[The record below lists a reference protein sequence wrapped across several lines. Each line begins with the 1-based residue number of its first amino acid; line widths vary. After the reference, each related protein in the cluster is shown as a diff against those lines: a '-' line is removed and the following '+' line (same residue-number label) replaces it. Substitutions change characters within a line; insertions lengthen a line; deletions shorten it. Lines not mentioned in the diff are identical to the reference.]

1 MHCLYRNAV
10 ASDLPYLLVIQH
22 PGLDHLL
29 ESRIVAPVLP
39 ASQTPSIPGLDPPV
53 RVAGEGY
60 VAVLSALVAVPK
72 RYLGV
77 EIPCQGLDEDDVKR
91 CLDPLL
97 YGI

>member
-1 MHCLYRNAV
+1 VYCLYRNAV
-10 ASDLPYLLVIQH
+10 ASDPPNLLVIQH

-29 ESRIVAPVLP
+29 ESRIVLP